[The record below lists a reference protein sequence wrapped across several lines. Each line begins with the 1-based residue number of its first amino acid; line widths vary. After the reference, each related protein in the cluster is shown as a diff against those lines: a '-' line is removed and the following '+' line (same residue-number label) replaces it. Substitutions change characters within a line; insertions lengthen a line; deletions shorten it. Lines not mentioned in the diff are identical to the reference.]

1 MSDPTGVV
9 DGRAVELSTALVRS
23 YTRGN
28 GFTTVLNGHKI
39 EQIAD
44 DIAAV
49 IDMVAARIQANPDLL
64 EQRSGPFT
72 TAAFQGF
79 LLPELAVLNRYRVGA
94 L

>member
-9 DGRAVELSTALVRS
+9 DGRAVALATALVRS

-28 GFTTVLNGHKI
+28 GFTTVLNGQKV

-49 IDMVAARIQANPDLL
+49 IDMVAARIEANPDLL